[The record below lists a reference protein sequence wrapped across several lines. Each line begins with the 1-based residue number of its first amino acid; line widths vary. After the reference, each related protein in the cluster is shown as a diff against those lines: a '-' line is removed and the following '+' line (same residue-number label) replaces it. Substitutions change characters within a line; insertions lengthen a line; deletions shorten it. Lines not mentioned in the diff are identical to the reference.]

1 MTGFSW
7 PRFEVDRSGAKPRK
21 TVQIREKMQRILAI
35 LDGLVTSSLPTIP
48 FLLSKVWPDQRLDSW
63 NIDFDSVVKIGNM
76 G

>member
-1 MTGFSW
+1 
-7 PRFEVDRSGAKPRK
+7 
-21 TVQIREKMQRILAI
+21 MQRILAI
-35 LDGLVTSSLPTIP
+35 LDWLVTSSLPTIP